1 MKITDIKT
9 FFVDPGV
16 TVDLGDTKN
25 WLFIRI
31 ETDEG
36 IRGWGECYTLLDRER
51 SIAAYVDH
59 VGHYLVG
66 RNPLNIKHFTT
77 VMYEDYADKQGA
89 MDYFCAIS
97 GIEQALWDIV
107 GKWLNT
113 PVYNLLGGSCRDK
126 IKVYANGWWGDARTP
141 EEFAHKAT
149 EVVGSGFKALKF
161 YPFDG
166 LKQIYI
172 SKQKEQLAID
182 KVRAVREAIGPDID
196 LMIDV
201 YRILSPLYAI
211 RAARMLEEFKPFWYE
226 EPIAPDSIDDLA
238 EVRRNINIPVV
249 TGEALYTKSDYRQ
262 VFEKRAAD
270 IINPDVC
277 SCGGILEMKE
287 IAAMAEP
294 YQVIVSPHNYN
305 STTIGLA
312 ASLHVSACIP
322 NFLILEYFVNF
333 KARSD
338 EISVGP
344 FNVEDGYISIPQGPG
359 LGVEINEEALARYP
373 YRDFVNPA
381 VRSCCDESS

>member
-1 MKITDIKT
+1 
-9 FFVDPGV
+9 
-16 TVDLGDTKN
+16 
-25 WLFIRI
+25 
-31 ETDEG
+31 
-36 IRGWGECYTLLDRER
+36 
-51 SIAAYVDH
+51 
-59 VGHYLVG
+59 
-66 RNPLNIKHFTT
+66 
-77 VMYEDYADKQGA
+77 MYEDYADKQGA

-113 PVYNLLGGSCRDK
+113 PVYNLLGGSCRDR
-126 IKVYANGWWGDARTP
+126 IKVYANGWYGDAQTP
-141 EEFAHKAT
+141 EEYAHKAT
-149 EVVGSGFKALKF
+149 QVVRSGFKALKF
-161 YPFDG
+161 CPFDG
-166 LKQIYI
+166 LQQTYI
-172 SKQKEQLAID
+172 SKQKEKLVIER
-182 KVRAVREAIGPDID
+182 VRAVREAIGPDID
-196 LMIDV
+196 LLIDA

-211 RAARMLEEFKPFWYE
+211 RVARMLEEFKPFWYE
-226 EPIAPDSIDDLA
+226 DPIAPDSIDDLA
-238 EVRRNINIPVV
+238 EVRRNINIPIV
-249 TGEALYTKSDYRQ
+249 TGEALYTKSDFRQ

-305 STTIGLA
+305 STTIGMA

-344 FNVEDGYISIPQGPG
+344 FNVEDGYINIPQGPG

-373 YRDFVNPA
+373 YRDFVNP
-381 VRSCCDESS
+381 DIW

>member
-25 WLFIRI
+25 WLLIRI

-36 IRGWGECYTLLDRER
+36 ILGWGECHTLLDRER

-59 VGHYLVG
+59 IRNYLIG
-66 RNPLNIKHFTT
+66 RNPINIKHFTT
-77 VMYEDYADKQGA
+77 VMYEDYVDKQRS
-89 MDYFCAIS
+89 MDYFSAIS
-97 GIEQALWDIV
+97 GIELALWDIV

-126 IKVYANGWWGDARTP
+126 IKVYANGWWEDSRTP
-141 EEFAHKAT
+141 EEFANKAT
-149 EVVGSGFKALKF
+149 EVVESGFKALKF

-166 LKQIYI
+166 LGLKETYTRKQ
-172 SKQKEQLAID
+172 QLQLAIER
-182 KVRAVREAIGPDID
+182 VRAVREAVGPDVD

-201 YRILSPLYAI
+201 YRILSPLNAI
-211 RAARMLEEFKPFWYE
+211 RAAQMLEKFEPFWYE
-226 EPIAPDSIDDLA
+226 EPIASDSIDDLA
-238 EVRRNINIPVV
+238 DVRRNINIPIV
-249 TGEALYTKSDYRQ
+249 TGETLYTKSDFRQ

-277 SCGGILEMKE
+277 CSGILELKE

-294 YQVIVSPHNYN
+294 YEVTVSPHNYN
-305 STTIGLA
+305 SNTIGLA

-322 NFLILEYFVNF
+322 NFLILEYFVHF
-333 KARSD
+333 KVRSD

-344 FNVEDGYISIPQGPG
+344 FNVEDGYISLPEGPG
-359 LGVEINEEALARYP
+359 LGVEINEEALSRYP
-373 YRDFVNPA
+373 YRDFVNPN
-381 VRSCCDESS
+381 VR

>member
-1 MKITDIKT
+1 MKVTDIKT

-25 WLFIRI
+25 WLLIRI

-36 IRGWGECYTLLDRER
+36 IHGWGECHTLLDRER

-59 VGHYLVG
+59 IGNYLVD

-77 VMYEDYADKQGA
+77 VMYEDYADKQGS
-89 MDYFCAIS
+89 MDYFSAIS
-97 GIEQALWDIV
+97 GIELALWDIV

-126 IKVYANGWWGDARTP
+126 IKVYANGWWEDARTP
-141 EEFAHKAT
+141 EEFANKAT
-149 EVVGSGFKALKF
+149 EVVESGFKALKF

-166 LKQIYI
+166 LDLKQTYI
-172 SKQKEQLAID
+172 RKQQEQLAIER
-182 KVRAVREAIGPDID
+182 VRAVREAVGPDID

-201 YRILSPLYAI
+201 YRILSPLNAI
-211 RAARMLEEFKPFWYE
+211 RAAQMLEEFEPFWYE
-226 EPIAPDSIDDLA
+226 EPIAPDSLDDLA
-238 EVRRNINIPVV
+238 EVRRNINIPIV
-249 TGEALYTKSDYRQ
+249 TGETLYTKSDFRQ

-277 SCGGILEMKE
+277 CCGILEMKE

-294 YQVIVSPHNYN
+294 YKVIVSPHNYN
-305 STTIGLA
+305 SNTIGLA

-322 NFLILEYFVNF
+322 NFLILEYFVHF
-333 KARSD
+333 KVRSD

-344 FNVEDGYISIPQGPG
+344 FNVEDGYISLPEGPG
-359 LGVEINEEALARYP
+359 LGVEINEEALSSYP
-373 YRDFVNPA
+373 YRDFANPY
-381 VRSCCDESS
+381 VR